1 MLVETALKM
10 QCGTVW
16 RSWKEQLRFASGESR
31 GNKHTTRQPSKHKG
45 SKTHSLSL
53 TCCFFIPTA
62 FILHK
67 QAAPIHLLKVPLSNH
82 IFQKHFQLRP
92 NFSHE
97 LWSQGSPSNQKQGPS
112 NLSSQIPGTTNTN
125 ISALWSAS
133 QPAEQL
139 RLKDSGYKSV
149 CLSIK
154 TGYDSITQAAP
165 IDSNREKYERYSKLR
180 S

>member
-92 NFSHE
+92 NFSQE
-97 LWSQGSPSNQKQGPS
+97 LWSQWSPSIRSKARLIRVQKFQVPLIQIYQLCDLLL
-112 NLSSQIPGTTNTN
+112 NLLSS
-125 ISALWSAS
+125 
-133 QPAEQL
+133 
-139 RLKDSGYKSV
+139 
-149 CLSIK
+149 
-154 TGYDSITQAAP
+154 
-165 IDSNREKYERYSKLR
+165 
-180 S
+180 